1 MRQVGIDFKQM
12 DLFYGSI
19 QEEFIDYDGDLL
31 LDPSAFNRDWSHGCY
46 DTMGSGLIEE
56 WTLSHLYSF

>member
-1 MRQVGIDFKQM
+1 MNVVRQVGIDFKQM

-31 LDPSAFNRDWSHGCY
+31 LDPSAFNRE
-46 DTMGSGLIEE
+46 LIS
-56 WTLSHLYSF
+56 WLL

>member
-1 MRQVGIDFKQM
+1 MRVNLDISMNVVRQVGIDFKQM

-31 LDPSAFNRDWSHGCY
+31 LDPSAFNRE
-46 DTMGSGLIEE
+46 LIS
-56 WTLSHLYSF
+56 WLL